1 MGGRFECGKKQF
13 DIFSEARKGAVKGAV
28 DADISSQPSRKPRP
42 LLCALRTSIVA
53 GSAGKGR
60 CYNHCTATGML
71 RQMRTRANG
80 MRCCATLAAAI
91 ALAASPLHADT
102 AIVGAG
108 LNLFEIS
115 TAALPALAGTQYYG
129 GMALDTTGRL
139 LLAVNDYNNTTAQPI
154 FALTVSRDASGRI
167 ISVGLPSPADPYAVV
182 PTGTPGGLGVGG
194 GLIYN
199 SDGSLLYDTDA
210 KGSIRTYSSAGS
222 TVAHE
227 DIFAS
232 QTMGGLQYVPAGFP
246 GAGLLKASAYSG
258 STGAWYT
265 ILSNTTTSTAGPTAD
280 AFVYAPADGLAVHA
294 NSVLVADFQTA
305 SLKLYGLDAQ
315 GNPIP
320 DSWVTWYSGIP
331 PNSGV
336 VYDPRGHEYL
346 FTLTDGTMWALQ
358 EQAPEP
364 ATLFP
369 LAAAIAGLALLR
381 RRVTARPR

>member
-1 MGGRFECGKKQF
+1 
-13 DIFSEARKGAVKGAV
+13 
-28 DADISSQPSRKPRP
+28 
-42 LLCALRTSIVA
+42 
-53 GSAGKGR
+53 
-60 CYNHCTATGML
+60 
-71 RQMRTRANG
+71 MRRS
-80 MRCCATLAAAI
+80 ATLAAAI
-91 ALAASPLHADT
+91 ALAVPLLHADT
-102 AIVGAG
+102 AVVGAG
-108 LNLFEIS
+108 LNLFQIS
-115 TAALPALAGTQYYG
+115 TSALPTLTANQYYG

-139 LLAVNDYNNTTAQPI
+139 LLSVNDYSNTAQPI

-182 PTGTPGGLGVGG
+182 PTGTQLGLGVGG

-210 KGSIRTYSSAGS
+210 QGSIRTYSSAGS
-222 TVAHE
+222 TVANE

-232 QTMGGLQYVPAGFP
+232 QTMGGLQYVPAGFT

-258 STGAWYT
+258 STGGWYT
-265 ILSNTTTSTAGPTAD
+265 ILPNTTTSTAGPTAD
-280 AFVYAPADGLAVHA
+280 AFVYAPADGLAVYA

-305 SLKLYGLDAQ
+305 SLTLYGVDAQ

-320 DSWVTWYSGIP
+320 DSGVPWYSGIP

-336 VYDPRGHEYL
+336 VYDAHGHEYL
-346 FTLTDGTMWALQ
+346 FTLTDGTMWALE